1 MNFGKKFNYKIILLV
16 TKLLRFGMQMG
27 KQKSQYDEET
37 INGWKSQIYIFQLIW
52 TIKKSL

>member
-37 INGWKSQIYIFQLIW
+37 ING
-52 TIKKSL
+52 

>member
-1 MNFGKKFNYKIILLV
+1 LV